1 MPELPEVEVV
11 RRGVAERAVGR
22 RVLEFVARRAD
33 LRWPLPNEPAHCLP
47 GRTLLAVE
55 RRSKYLLLR
64 FAPGTL
70 IVHLGMSGTFTW
82 VATGT
87 PLRTHDH
94 VDLALEGGV
103 LRLNDPRRF
112 GAVLWHPAQAGEVHA
127 HPLLAKLGVEP
138 FGETF
143 SGALLHRL
151 TRGRRGSIKSIL
163 LSGEIVVGV
172 GNIYACESLFR
183 AGIRPN
189 LAAGRLSLARC
200 ERLAL
205 EIRQTLAEAIEAGG
219 SSLKD
224 FVASDGHPGEF
235 QLACQVYGRGGQDC
249 RRCSATVRRR
259 LQQQRATYW
268 CPGCQH

>member
-22 RVLEFVARRAD
+22 RVIAFVARRPD
-33 LRWPLPNEPAHCLP
+33 LRWPVPVEPARALP

-64 FAPGTL
+64 FEPGSL

-82 VATGT
+82 VTPDA

-112 GAVLWHPAQAGEVHA
+112 GAVLWHPAQAGDPNT
-127 HPLLAKLGVEP
+127 HPLLANLGVEP
-138 FGETF
+138 FSQTF
-143 SGALLHRL
+143 CGRWLHQS
-151 TRGRRGSIKSIL
+151 TRGRRGSIKSVL
-163 LSGEIVVGV
+163 LSGAIVVGV

-183 AGIRPN
+183 AGIRPT

-200 ERLAL
+200 ERLAE
-205 EIRQTLAEAIEAGG
+205 EIRKTLAEAIDAGG

-224 FVASDGHPGEF
+224 FVATDGHRGQF
-235 QLACQVYGRGGQDC
+235 QLVSQVYGRGGQTC
-249 RRCSATVRRR
+249 LRCAATVRRR
-259 LQQQRATYW
+259 LQQQRSTYW
-268 CPGCQH
+268 CPGCQR